1 MESNIHPSI
10 CICPRDRK
18 WFFSFADVIVSS
30 TAGTDTHNRIKIQL
44 SKKLID
50 RVSYNFI
57 DQKKNLC
64 HPSLVSKQLACPFS
78 FSFLMIERF
87 DVLIFLSGGGGGIV
101 SFWNGE
107 ELDVN
112 VNNRR
117 TV

>member
-57 DQKKNLC
+57 DQKKK
-64 HPSLVSKQLACPFS
+64 SLSPITSLQAAGLS
-78 FSFLMIERF
+78 FFFFFFDDWTIWRF
-87 DVLIFLSGGGGGIV
+87 DFFERGGIV
-101 SFWNGE
+101 GKNS
-107 ELDVN
+107 
-112 VNNRR
+112 
-117 TV
+117 T